1 MKGRTKINPVE
12 LSGNNFDELDSL
24 SLKAI
29 LKDVFIGL
37 FTNSKTKFLEEYFWT
52 IWDCS
57 VCFPDNAGVFLDLT
71 HPEFRYKDV
80 YNILDKWEQKLSK
93 NHGQHF
99 NVSKANEKAKVLFV
113 ASDVGV
119 KIDPIKL
126 LSFADRKWK
135 CKCIIGISNSLFY
148 CNQNYYSVEEDG
160 ITIFSNKTI
169 HDATFIAFELLQENE
184 IVLYDNLAY
193 IGDENQKIKAIF
205 DKRKDDRHT
214 SNKDRHIPT
223 EERKGDRHTSNKDRN
238 PQRNRTAYNK
248 RVLAKLK
255 QDINTETGM
264 DLICCICMELKAKS
278 SCSSSST
285 VSKDKLDKYVLDWE
299 RTRNIDGKHYICNTC
314 KISLKNNKEPVRAQ
328 RELLGLLDFP
338 ENFKEELKN
347 ICKPQNPK
355 KESKNFTDLNKLE
368 DFLLKLVIP
377 FIRIGH
383 LPRGPHLKVKGDLI
397 MISSNLAH
405 SLNNILP
412 QSQDLIPVSFKRKLE
427 YKGYYIEE
435 YVDRDK
441 LHAYFNFFKKYNHL
455 FKDFEFNDTALDEF
469 EKEMLKKINI
479 EYDSDDS
486 DMDIDPVKVT

>member
-1 MKGRTKINPVE
+1 M
-12 LSGNNFDELDSL
+12 
-24 SLKAI
+24 
-29 LKDVFIGL
+29 
-37 FTNSKTKFLEEYFWT
+37 
-52 IWDCS
+52 
-57 VCFPDNAGVFLDLT
+57 
-71 HPEFRYKDV
+71 
-80 YNILDKWEQKLSK
+80 
-93 NHGQHF
+93 
-99 NVSKANEKAKVLFV
+99 
-113 ASDVGV
+113 
-119 KIDPIKL
+119 
-126 LSFADRKWK
+126 
-135 CKCIIGISNSLFY
+135 
-148 CNQNYYSVEEDG
+148 
-160 ITIFSNKTI
+160 
-169 HDATFIAFELLQENE
+169 
-184 IVLYDNLAY
+184 
-193 IGDENQKIKAIF
+193 
-205 DKRKDDRHT
+205 
-214 SNKDRHIPT
+214 
-223 EERKGDRHTSNKDRN
+223 
-238 PQRNRTAYNK
+238 
-248 RVLAKLK
+248 

-285 VSKDKLDKYVLDWE
+285 ISKDKLDKYVLDWE
-299 RTRNIDGKHYICNTC
+299 RTRNIDGKHYVCNTC
-314 KISLKNNKEPVRAQ
+314 KISIKNNKEPVRAQ

-441 LHAYFNFFKKYNHL
+441 LHAYFNFFQKYNHL
-455 FKDFEFNDTALDEF
+455 FKDFKFNDTALDEF

-486 DMDIDPVKVT
+486 DMDIDHEKVT